1 MSCEKELQEITTAL
15 RKKSPYFR
23 EGWNPNAL
31 QAFIRDG
38 GCCAYCGKLL
48 LDMWDAAKTAT
59 IDHLLPRCSYPELGW
74 KVDNLVPAC
83 AECNHI
89 KRNYDPSEGG
99 GTALVLTED
108 IRLGLIGKA
117 KEKINERT
125 KANEC
130 WESDFQTARLRF
142 REAVAQ
148 YRERKDSTATCLP

>member
-1 MSCEKELQEITTAL
+1 M
-15 RKKSPYFR
+15 
-23 EGWNPNAL
+23 
-31 QAFIRDG
+31 
-38 GCCAYCGKLL
+38 
-48 LDMWDAAKTAT
+48 
-59 IDHLLPRCSYPELGW
+59 LPRCSYPELGW

-99 GTALVLTED
+99 GTALVFTEE
-108 IRLGLIGKA
+108 IRLGLVCKA
-117 KEKINERT
+117 KGKIDERT

-148 YRERKDSTATCLP
+148 YRERKHSATSSLP

>member
-15 RKKSPYFR
+15 RKKSLYFG
-23 EGWNPNAL
+23 EGWNANAL

-38 GCCAYCGKLL
+38 GGCAYCGKPL
-48 LDMWDAAKTAT
+48 LDTWEAAKTAT
-59 IDHLLPRCSYPELGW
+59 IDHLLPRCSHPELGW

-99 GTALVLTED
+99 GTALVLTEE
-108 IRLGLIGKA
+108 IRLGLVCKA
-117 KEKINERT
+117 KEKIDERT

-148 YRERKDSTATCLP
+148 YRERKDSAATCLP